1 MEKMT
6 FDNLET
12 EMFTSQ
18 VVWQD
23 FLDALADFYQ
33 EQVREPMEGL
43 REVRNITEKTD
54 PNVVLLTLR
63 DLGIDTP
70 LDLILN
76 PDRLMKSVYMIPLIY
91 QHSGLDSMWRVIEFI
106 LGRRMSV
113 QYLWTQDYIDFYP
126 EPYGPRRVDG
136 GTWYKTTHV
145 NLTMQT
151 TGSDA
156 RIILPRNSTLKDR
169 LLSAFYSY
177 APVNLVIDKFA
188 FTIDV
193 ESSDLQ
199 MSAVVEKHHRRVM
212 RFGENGT
219 EIDPNTGLPIR
230 NFSMVG
236 NDKIEMGGSAQY
248 YLEENGFQF
257 FPSEWWSDKPGLVD
271 FTPAGR
277 ASFGNVQFDTTVTVF
292 TKFLGYTISKQVLIQ
307 KAFDDIRFIQIEGPE
322 TIQGGAYADYTVR
335 CFHAHGNDELDTQIT
350 LMSPYAKAA
359 FNRVTCE
366 DVSSDQELALH
377 AVYTVGGVDYTAALL
392 VEVKHVDPNLVLT
405 DFYIAGEKELNE
417 NSVYLFQANAVFSD
431 GSEQAVL
438 SSWSTSSSVA
448 YADNNG
454 RVTTGVTEGPTDVS
468 FKAKYTFRG
477 VSLDHTFDST
487 VVQVLNPLVG
497 ISIQGP
503 TIGYEN
509 NRLQFNALG
518 VFADGTTGV
527 VVADWACEDYYIGA
541 DGILEVGTTGDRA
554 KEVIVTAAVR
564 DFTAEHSVNITRDPV
579 VLTSLV
585 IQGPENLHEGAAGAF
600 TALAIF
606 SDGSKQAINPT
617 WSLADSPTWAT
628 ISNSGIVTFNDPEV
642 GLLEVQ
648 ADYLKDGVRYTQ
660 TKTVVCIAKTNV
672 ITGLIVSGPNLVNAN
687 ERIVLTATAI
697 YKDGTMETV
706 TPKWS
711 ASTLDSN
718 ATFIAADVVGSG
730 VVQGR
735 DVDSDMDVII
745 TARYFQEEVNY
756 KITVRY
762 VAPMGP
768 DKPMTSRIS
777 GPPVFYSNE
786 IASFAQMI
794 RFDQCPNE
802 LAVSSDWSLDVNPD
816 IASIDANGFLTVEG
830 NRAATMTVTAVYTC
844 GGYTV
849 TDSIVVS
856 SVVRDSAY
864 STMLMAAPDTMEIG
878 ETAQFSAEVFTLA
891 DVVVVGGG
899 KLVACEWEVMTDAL
913 NIQVSSNGLLRI
925 VGPVV
930 QTSFTIKATYNDG
943 FETIEV
949 TKTVAVSGSEPL
961 WGTAAI
967 DASADAIFAM
977 TGKLVDGRFQ
987 INVGAGRYGFFAY
1000 PLVWGLATF
1009 KEVTTQIVGGWDGA
1023 TWPADGS
1030 IGSTAGPL
1038 TVSRVINGITTQWYI
1053 YRTNFSAIGNT
1064 AFDVTFS

>member
-6 FDNLET
+6 FDGLET

-18 VVWQD
+18 VAWQD

-33 EQVREPMEGL
+33 TQVREPMEGL
-43 REVRNITEKTD
+43 REIRNITANTD

-113 QYLWTQDYIDFYP
+113 QTLWTEDYIDFYP
-126 EPYGPRRVDG
+126 EPFGPKRVDG

-151 TGSDA
+151 VGTDA
-156 RIILPRNSTLKDR
+156 RIILPRNQTLKDR

-188 FTIDV
+188 FTVDV
-193 ESSDLQ
+193 EVDQLAFA
-199 MSAVVEKHHRRVM
+199 AVVEKHKRRVL
-212 RFGENGT
+212 RFGENDT
-219 EIDPNTGLPIR
+219 VIDPGTGKPQR
-230 NFSMVG
+230 NFTMNGPS
-236 NDKIEMGGSAQY
+236 KIEMGGSASY
-248 YLEENGFQF
+248 FLEENGGQF
-257 FPSEWWSDKPGLVD
+257 FPNEWWSDKPGLVQ
-271 FTPAGR
+271 FTPAGL
-277 ASFGNVQFDTTVTVF
+277 ASFGNVDFDTTVKVYA
-292 TKFLGYTISKQVLIQ
+292 KFLGYTIEKSVVIQ
-307 KAFDDIRFIQIEGPE
+307 KAFDDIRFIQIEGPD
-322 TIQGGAYADYTVR
+322 TLQGGTYGDYTVR
-335 CFHAHGNDELDTQIT
+335 CYHAQGNNEIDVQVT

-359 FNRVTCE
+359 FNRVTVE
-366 DVSSDQELALH
+366 DVSADQELALH
-377 AVYTVGGVDYTAALL
+377 AVYKVGGVEYPTAKL
-392 VEVKHVDPNLVLT
+392 VKVKHVDQNLVLT
-405 DFYIAGEKELNE
+405 DFYIAGEKELEE
-417 NSVYLFQANAVFSD
+417 NSTYLFQANAVFSD
-431 GSEQAVL
+431 GTEQAVL
-438 SSWSTSSSVA
+438 ARWSASSSAA
-448 YADNNG
+448 YVDNNG
-454 RVTTGVTEGPTDVS
+454 LVSTGTTEGPTDVT

-477 VSLDHTFDST
+477 VSMDHAFDSKIS
-487 VVQVLNPLVG
+487 QVLNPLVAIN
-497 ISIQGP
+497 ISGP
-503 TIGYEN
+503 TAGYEN
-509 NRLQFNALG
+509 DRLQFNCIGTFQDNNSG
-518 VFADGTTGV
+518 VI
-527 VVADWACEDYYIGA
+527 VADWSCEDYHIGS
-541 DGILEVGTTGDRA
+541 DGILEVGTTGERA
-554 KEVIVTAAVR
+554 RAVVVKAKVR
-564 DFTAEHSVNITRDPV
+564 DFTAEFTVNITRDPV

-585 IQGPENLHEGAAGAF
+585 IQGPENLHEGAVGVLAG
-600 TALAIF
+600 LAVF
-606 SDGSKQAINPT
+606 SDGSRQLISPT
-617 WSLADSPTWAT
+617 WSLVGNPSWANVT
-628 ISNSGIVTFNDPEV
+628 AGGILTFADPEV

-648 ADYLKDGVRYTQ
+648 ADYLKDGVRFTQ
-660 TKTVVCIAKTNV
+660 RKTVVCIAKTNV
-672 ITGLIVSGPNLVNAN
+672 VTGLIVSGPNLVNAG
-687 ERIVLTATAI
+687 ERIVLTATAV
-697 YKDGTMETV
+697 YKDGTMEPV

-718 ATFIAADVVGSG
+718 ATFVAADVVGSG

-735 DVDSDMDVII
+735 DVDEDMDVVI

-802 LAVSSDWSLDVNPD
+802 LAVSSDWALDVDND
-816 IASIDANGFLTVEG
+816 VASIDANGFLTVEG
-830 NRAATMTVTAVYTC
+830 NRAATMTVTATYTC

-849 TDSIVVS
+849 VDSIVVS
-856 SVVRDSAY
+856 SVVRDSQY
-864 STMLMAAPDTMEIG
+864 STMLMTAPDSMEIG
-878 ETAQFSAEVFTLA
+878 ETSQFSAEIFTLA
-891 DVVVVGGG
+891 DTVVPGGG
-899 KLVACEWEVMTDAL
+899 KLVACEWEIMTDPL
-913 NIQVSSNGLLRI
+913 NIQVSSNGLLRV

-930 QTSFTIKATYNDG
+930 NPSFTIKATYSDG

-949 TKTVAVSGSEPL
+949 TKEVKVTGSQPL
-961 WGTAAI
+961 FGTAPI
-967 DASADAIFAM
+967 DVLQDAIFAM
-977 TGKLVDGRFQ
+977 TGQLVDGRFT
-987 INVGAGRYGFFAY
+987 INVPAGRYGWFAY

-1009 KEVTTQIVGGWDGA
+1009 KDVTTHVEGGWDGA

-1038 TVSRVINGITTQWYI
+1038 TATRVINGISTLWFI

-1064 AFDVTFS
+1064 SFDVTFS